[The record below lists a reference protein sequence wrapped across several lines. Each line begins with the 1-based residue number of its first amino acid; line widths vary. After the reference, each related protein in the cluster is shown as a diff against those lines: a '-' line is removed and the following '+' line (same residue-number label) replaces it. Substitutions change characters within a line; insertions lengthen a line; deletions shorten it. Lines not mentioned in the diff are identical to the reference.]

1 MRSEPEVERPA
12 PERMWSALRRVFAL
26 ARPYRGRLGLAV
38 VLTAVGSLVWLIVPL
53 GLRTLIDAVFE
64 EGNRSLLDLMT
75 IGLLVLFLV
84 QAAVSFGGTYLLGT
98 VGARIVTDLRRR
110 VFDHL
115 SRLDFGYFARQ
126 RTGELTSRLTNDVG
140 AVREAVTHALTEL
153 LSQSLSLVG
162 SLGLMVVLN
171 WRLSAVVFLVVPGVT
186 LLARKLGRAMRRF
199 ARTVQ
204 DQLADTT
211 AIAEE
216 AIAAIRVVKAF
227 TREDHESGR
236 YGDAAEALFGTER
249 KRILVRA
256 SYSAA
261 IGALFFSALVGIFWF
276 GGTEVLA
283 DRLSAGDLV
292 AFIFYAMNIS
302 RSVGGMS
309 SLYATFS
316 SVTGATERLFEVLD
330 THPEVQDRPGARPVG
345 AVRGD
350 VGFHGVGFAYV
361 ADRPVLHDVT
371 FSVRAG
377 QTVALVGPSGA
388 GKTTLVHLIPRFYDP
403 TEGSVTLDG
412 VDLRDL
418 RVESLRQ
425 RIAVVPQDLYLFNAS
440 VRENVRYGRLDAD
453 DRAIEEA
460 VRDANAGGFVSAL
473 PDGLD
478 TVIGERG
485 ITLSGG
491 ERQRVA
497 IARALLRDAPLLLL
511 DEPTSSLDSASEALI
526 QEALDRLTAGRTT
539 FIIAHRLST
548 VRHAD
553 LILVVE
559 NGRIVQSGT
568 HDSLIAED
576 GLYGAL
582 AARQFRDEPAG
593 PASAPVSEE
602 A

>member
-1 MRSEPEVERPA
+1 
-12 PERMWSALRRVFAL
+12 
-26 ARPYRGRLGLAV
+26 
-38 VLTAVGSLVWLIVPL
+38 
-53 GLRTLIDAVFE
+53 
-64 EGNRSLLDLMT
+64 
-75 IGLLVLFLV
+75 V

-425 RIAVVPQDLYLFNAS
+425 QIAVVPQDLYLFNAS

-526 QEALDRLTAGRTT
+526 QEALDRLTSGRTT

-568 HDSLIAED
+568 HDSLIAEG

-582 AARQFRDEPAG
+582 AARQFRDEPVG
-593 PASAPVSEE
+593 PASAPVSEG

>member
-1 MRSEPEVERPA
+1 MSRRNPTSEPAADRPA
-12 PERMWSALRRVFAL
+12 PDRLWAALRKVFAL
-26 ARPYRGRLGLAV
+26 ARPYRTRLGVAIG
-38 VLTAVGSLVWLIVPL
+38 LTALASVVWLVVPL

-64 EGNRSLLDLMT
+64 DGNR
-75 IGLLVLFLV
+75 GLLNLMAVGLLALFLV
-84 QAAVSFGGTYLLGT
+84 QAAVSFGGSYLLGT
-98 VGARIVTDLRRR
+98 AGARIVTDLRRR
-110 VFDHL
+110 VFEHL
-115 SRLDFGYFARQ
+115 SRLDFAFFSRQ

-140 AVREAVTHALTEL
+140 AVREAVTGALVEL
-153 LSQSLSLVG
+153 LSQTLSLVG
-162 SLGLMVVLN
+162 SLGLMLVLN
-171 WRLSAVVFLVVPGVT
+171 WRLSAVVFLVVPAVT
-186 LLARKLGRAMRRF
+186 LLARRLGRAMRRY

-227 TREDHESGR
+227 AREDHESAR

-249 KRILVRA
+249 QRILVRA
-256 SYSAA
+256 GYGAA

-283 DRLSAGDLV
+283 ERLSAGDLV
-292 AFIFYAMNIS
+292 AFLFYAMNIA

-309 SLYATFS
+309 NLYATFS
-316 SVTGATERLFEVLD
+316 SATGATERLFDVLD
-330 THPEVQDRPGARPVG
+330 TQPDIQDRPGAEWLG

-350 VGFHGVGFAYV
+350 VRFQDVSFAYE
-361 ADRPVLHDVT
+361 AERFVLQNVT
-371 FSVRAG
+371 FSVTAG

-388 GKTTLVHLIPRFYDP
+388 GKTTLMHLIPRFYDP
-403 TEGSVTLDG
+403 TGGAVSLDG
-412 VDLRDL
+412 ADLREL
-418 RVESLRQ
+418 RVESLRKS
-425 RIAVVPQDLYLFNAS
+425 IAVVPQDLYLFNAS
-440 VRENVRYGRLDAD
+440 IRENVRYGRLDAD
-453 DRAIEEA
+453 DGAIEDA
-460 VRDANAGGFVSAL
+460 VRDANAEAFVDAL
-473 PDGLD
+473 PEGID

-497 IARALLRDAPLLLL
+497 IARALLRDAPVLLL

-553 LILVVE
+553 LILVLDH
-559 NGRIVQSGT
+559 GRVVQSGT
-568 HDSLIAED
+568 HDSLIAAG
-576 GLYGAL
+576 GLYAAL
-582 AARQFRDEPAG
+582 AARQFRDEP
-593 PASAPVSEE
+593 PIPDPVD
-602 A
+602 